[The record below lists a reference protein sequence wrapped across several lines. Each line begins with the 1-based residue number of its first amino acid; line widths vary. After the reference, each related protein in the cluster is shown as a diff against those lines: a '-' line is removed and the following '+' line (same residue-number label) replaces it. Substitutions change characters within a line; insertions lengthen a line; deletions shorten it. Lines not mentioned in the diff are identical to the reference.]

1 MPYFTSEIEIDVDEF
16 WSECSK
22 REKEE
27 LIDILEEDGLVIRTG
42 RDEDDLPSIKDL
54 EWSEL
59 TNKLNQIRL
68 RISVE
73 DEEIISNILKK
84 C

>member
-22 REKEE
+22 SEKEE
-27 LIDILEEDGLVIRTG
+27 LIDILEEDGLVIITG

-73 DEEIISNILKK
+73 DDEIISNILKK
-84 C
+84 Y

>member
-1 MPYFTSEIEIDVDEF
+1 MPYFETEVDVNVDEF
-16 WSECSK
+16 WSACSR

-27 LIDILEEDGLVIRTG
+27 LIDILEEDGLVTRTG
-42 RDEDDLPSIKDL
+42 LDEDELPSIKDL

-59 TNKLNQIRL
+59 TNKLSQIRL

-84 C
+84 Y